1 MKLRKYHGTIRV
13 ILPQNREPGHPSSSI
28 DPDLCGYYR
37 SVSVYAHTDSDATS
51 LLERYVV
58 DGQIDW
64 SNSDLTE
71 VKKELR
77 DWFRIVAG
85 RRVIHESGRA
95 FFPFEDI
102 TENDNDGSP
111 VAWRMKN

>member
-37 SVSVYAHTDSDATS
+37 SISAYAHTDSDATS
-51 LLERYVV
+51 LLERCVV

-64 SNSDLTE
+64 SNSDIAE
-71 VKKELR
+71 VKKGPL
-77 DWFRIVAG
+77 DWFRMLNG
-85 RRVIHESGRA
+85 PRVLHESGRA
-95 FFPFEDI
+95 FFPFEDD
-102 TENDNDGSP
+102 TRNDSD
-111 VAWRMKN
+111 KNSVG